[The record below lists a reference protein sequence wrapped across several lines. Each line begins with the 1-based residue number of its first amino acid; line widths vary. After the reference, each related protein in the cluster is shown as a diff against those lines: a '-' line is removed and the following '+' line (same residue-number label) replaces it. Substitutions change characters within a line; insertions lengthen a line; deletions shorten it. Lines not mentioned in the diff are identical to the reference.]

1 MQQAE
6 PTPEPQ
12 DNDGFMVPE
21 AQLPGKTP
29 THVPPASVQVVTGT
43 EVLPP
48 VPLAP
53 PFPFVPPDP
62 LAPPRPVLPPDPLLP
77 PRPALPPAP
86 PLLLAPP
93 VPPALPGMQQIE
105 PIPEPQ
111 DKEDRVTPGQLPGAT
126 ATHDPPASVQA
137 LRGSDVLPPVPLL
150 PPVPFVPPV
159 PLLPASCPP
168 DLPAS
173 GFPWRVV
180 LLASQ
185 PVRK

>member
-1 MQQAE
+1 MQHAE

-53 PFPFVPPDP
+53 PFPFVPPNP
-62 LAPPRPVLPPDPLLP
+62 LASPRPVLPPDPLLP

-93 VPPALPGMQQIE
+93 VPPAPPGMQQIE
-105 PIPEPQ
+105 PIPEPH

-137 LRGSDVLPPVPLL
+137 LPGSDVLPPVPMF

-159 PLLPASCPP
+159 PLLLASFPPDWPASV
-168 DLPAS
+168 
-173 GFPWRVV
+173 FPWRVV
-180 LLASQ
+180 LLDSQ
-185 PVRK
+185 PVKK

>member
-1 MQQAE
+1 
-6 PTPEPQ
+6 
-12 DNDGFMVPE
+12 
-21 AQLPGKTP
+21 
-29 THVPPASVQVVTGT
+29 
-43 EVLPP
+43 
-48 VPLAP
+48 
-53 PFPFVPPDP
+53 
-62 LAPPRPVLPPDPLLP
+62 
-77 PRPALPPAP
+77 
-86 PLLLAPP
+86 
-93 VPPALPGMQQIE
+93 MQQIE

-137 LRGSDVLPPVPLL
+137 LRGSDVLPPMPLL

-173 GFPWRVV
+173 GFPRRGV
-180 LLASQ
+180 LLVSQ

>member
-6 PTPEPQ
+6 PTPGPQ
-12 DNDGFMVPE
+12 ENDGFMVPE

-53 PFPFVPPDP
+53 PFPFVPPNP
-62 LAPPRPVLPPDPLLP
+62 LAPPR
-77 PRPALPPAP
+77 PPAP

-93 VPPALPGMQQIE
+93 VPPAPPGMQQIE

-126 ATHDPPASVQA
+126 ATHDPPASVQV
-137 LRGSDVLPPVPLL
+137 LRGTDVL

-159 PLLPASCPP
+159 PVSPASCPP

-173 GFPWRVV
+173 VFPWRAV

>member
-77 PRPALPPAP
+77 PRPVLPPAP

-93 VPPALPGMQQIE
+93 VPPAPPGIQQIE

-150 PPVPFVPPV
+150 P
-159 PLLPASCPP
+159 ASRPS

-173 GFPWRVV
+173 VFPWRVV
-180 LLASQ
+180 LFASQ